1 MKLCKNLQING
12 ETGHASAHCLKRRQ
26 DIETIYIIPELC
38 VLPQSWGLPD
48 LLTVLLIAE
57 EIKID
62 NQKMSWIYT
71 HCEINKQEKKKVCPE
86 DHTGIIVF
94 FFLIDL
100 YCICCPLCPYIIS
113 RRYNRMTTVTLSV
126 EFLKLWK
133 QTTLE

>member
-1 MKLCKNLQING
+1 MEDILGYLKGLGILGKKKKKKKNCVNFKTTFFVKLCKNLQING

-71 HCEINKQEKKKVCPE
+71 HCEINKQEKKKSVQKITP
-86 DHTGIIVF
+86 GLLF
-94 FFLIDL
+94 FF
-100 YCICCPLCPYIIS
+100 
-113 RRYNRMTTVTLSV
+113 
-126 EFLKLWK
+126 
-133 QTTLE
+133 